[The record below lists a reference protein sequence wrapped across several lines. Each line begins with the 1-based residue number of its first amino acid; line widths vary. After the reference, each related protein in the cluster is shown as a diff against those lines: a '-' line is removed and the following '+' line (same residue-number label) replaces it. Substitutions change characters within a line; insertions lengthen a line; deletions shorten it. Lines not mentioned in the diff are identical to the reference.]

1 MFPMDRRVLQIGD
14 GQWPAFEVFFGP
26 FPNSSRPE
34 KSLEEEWALKRKG
47 VFGHEKGMKVG
58 RWEGRGCGHVL
69 DHWIKL
75 LCPGSS
81 NILPSVKILQNNITP
96 WVDIGYSGII
106 LYHG

>member
-1 MFPMDRRVLQIGD
+1 MGV
-14 GQWPAFEVFFGP
+14 E
-26 FPNSSRPE
+26 E
-34 KSLEEEWALKRKG
+34 KR
-47 VFGHEKGMKVG
+47 GHEKGMKVG

-106 LYHG
+106 FYHGWILQNSALPWVDTPNGCLGII